1 MPSPTRSPRPSRR
14 RAVILTSLAVIAVGG
29 LLSQTA
35 PTLAAYVDTEFG
47 RSSFLAGK
55 WTVEGSIDRSDWRN
69 HSADPA
75 QQVMNLSVY
84 DLYPGSPAN
93 YSPFS
98 LRVAKGSTPSGAQI
112 TLSAARELDSSG
124 KAGAVALRV
133 VTSPDH
139 SCSASSFPTK
149 DTGTYVIGGPTTYAG
164 ALSAP
169 TSGRA
174 SVTLPPSTTTAP
186 GADVTYCF
194 EVSLPENGSTD
205 DLNGTILDAQWTF
218 TAESR

>member
-1 MPSPTRSPRPSRR
+1 MPSPQRPSRR
-14 RAVILTSLAVIAVGG
+14 RAVVLTSLAAIAAGG

-35 PTLAAYVDTEFG
+35 PTLAAYVDNEFG

-55 WTVEGSIDRSDWRN
+55 WKVEGSIDRRDWRD

-75 QQVMNLSVY
+75 AQVMNLSVY

-98 LRVAKGSTPSGAQI
+98 LRVATGSTPSGAQV
-112 TLSAARELDSSG
+112 TMSGARELDSSG

-133 VTSPDH
+133 VTSADH
-139 SCSASSFPTK
+139 SCSASSFPTT
-149 DTGTYVIGGPTTYAG
+149 DNGTYVIGGPTTYAG
-164 ALSAP
+164 ALTAP
-169 TSGRA
+169 ASDRA
-174 SVTLPPSTTTAP
+174 TRTLPPSTSTTP
-186 GADVTYCF
+186 GGDVTYCF
-194 EVSLPENGSTD
+194 EVSLPENASTD
-205 DLNGTILDAQWTF
+205 GLNGTVLDAQWTF